1 MIRVFQVDTGLIVD
15 LSISDMVECKM
26 EIIQQLPLH
35 AARCSLAEV
44 GPFDKDWYSE
54 VGDRLFDFTSYLTDE
69 AMFCDGEDGRS
80 V

>member
-26 EIIQQLPLH
+26 EFIKQFTFQ
-35 AARCSLAEV
+35 AARWSLAEV

-54 VGDRLFDFTSYLTDE
+54 VGEGSLI
-69 AMFCDGEDGRS
+69 
-80 V
+80 